1 MSTSTTTIPVIGAAP
16 GTTVE
21 LVPGKKFLPLP
32 LAAMQPVAIC
42 EVVPAGEGTFRPVAR
57 VCSQWF
63 SLNQENLRRLGIGIS
78 RAGMKRLIVAGFLV
92 GQQTTPGVY
101 QFDYFS
107 FREHAAKA
115 QNPEF
120 WEETAPGQNFTNRQR
135 YSAAI

>member
-1 MSTSTTTIPVIGAAP
+1 MPSPSTIPVIGALP
-16 GTTVE
+16 GTLVE

-32 LAAMQPVAIC
+32 PATVEHVAVC
-42 EVVPAGEGTFRPVAR
+42 ELVPAGEGTFRPVAR
-57 VCSQWF
+57 ICPQWF

-78 RAGMKRLIVAGFLV
+78 RAGMKRLIVAGFVV

-107 FREHAAKA
+107 YRAHAEKA
-115 QNPEF
+115 QDPEF
-120 WEETAPGQNFTNRQR
+120 WDQVTSGHGHTNRQR